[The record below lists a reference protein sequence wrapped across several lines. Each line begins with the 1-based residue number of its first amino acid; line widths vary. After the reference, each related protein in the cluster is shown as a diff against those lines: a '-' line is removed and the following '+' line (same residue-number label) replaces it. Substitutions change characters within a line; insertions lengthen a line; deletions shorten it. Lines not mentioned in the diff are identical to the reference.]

1 MLLWVASLVGT
12 LVAVTTFLLL
22 ERKGRDAWKITG
34 SEAAPLGVRS
44 TALSALFL
52 GQAALLVVLFPLVA
66 HDAAGARIPLDGRTL
81 LFVVGELVVSLLL
94 WGAGAQLLLRSPSVS
109 VFGRIATSLSL
120 AVHGVLFGVGAFEI
134 GSIPPGELRPLAAL
148 FILGFSALFGV
159 QAVCLGVVVE
169 GLFESSPKPGDA
181 DAEDADAEDAADDR

>member
-1 MLLWVASLVGT
+1 MFLWVASLVGT

-22 ERKGRDAWKITG
+22 ERKGRDAWKIAG

-66 HDAAGARIPLDGRTL
+66 HDADGARIPLDGRTL
-81 LFVVGELVVSLLL
+81 LFIVGELVVSLLL
-94 WGAGAQLLLRSPSVS
+94 WVAGAQLLLRSPSVPL
-109 VFGRIATSLSL
+109 FGRIATGLSL
-120 AVHGVLFGVGAFEI
+120 AVHGAIFGVGAFEI
-134 GSIPPGELRPLAAL
+134 GRIPAAELRPLAAL
-148 FILGFSALFGV
+148 FILGFPALFGL

-169 GLFESSPKPGDA
+169 GLFVPTPENGEA
-181 DAEDADAEDAADDR
+181 DTEDAADDR